1 MPAWGSSG
9 DGDGST
15 MMVEPVTVGPQFAAA
30 GSAPAQTSLAFLAD
44 ASMEA
49 ELPTQRVRAR
59 VRGCRDLTAADM
71 VRNTRTGTV
80 TVDAAEREV
89 RLDGERMRARPVE
102 RLAFS
107 GSYLLG

>member
-1 MPAWGSSG
+1 
-9 DGDGST
+9 
-15 MMVEPVTVGPQFAAA
+15 
-30 GSAPAQTSLAFLAD
+30 
-44 ASMEA
+44 
-49 ELPTQRVRAR
+49 VRAR
-59 VRGCRDLTAADM
+59 VHGCRDLTAADM

-80 TVDAAEREV
+80 TVDAAVREV

>member
-1 MPAWGSSG
+1 
-9 DGDGST
+9 
-15 MMVEPVTVGPQFAAA
+15 VH
-30 GSAPAQTSLAFLAD
+30 
-44 ASMEA
+44 
-49 ELPTQRVRAR
+49 
-59 VRGCRDLTAADM
+59 GCRDLTAADM